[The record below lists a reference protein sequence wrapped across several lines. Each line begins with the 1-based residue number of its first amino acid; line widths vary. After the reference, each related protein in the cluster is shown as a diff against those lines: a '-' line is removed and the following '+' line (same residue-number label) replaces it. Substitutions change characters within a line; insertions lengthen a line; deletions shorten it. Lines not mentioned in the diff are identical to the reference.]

1 MTPMDPLNPITA
13 ILEMVLLLALA
24 ALIGWLLG
32 RWLFAGRVRS
42 LRTAIASKKQELA
55 GLRQGNTAA
64 GIIAGSG
71 ASVVQPE
78 TSATFVPADP
88 LQPALSH
95 SDTPAMIDADEPPLT
110 VIGEPPIGAPNSP
123 ASSVVRPVVPG
134 ETSETIVLD
143 RIEAR
148 ADELNFDRIGRA
160 TPTEADDLKDIVGV
174 GPFLERK
181 LHRLGIYTFRQVASF
196 SKEDARQINE
206 IIEFFP
212 GRIEGD
218 KWVEQAR
225 ELHERKYGTGL

>member
-1 MTPMDPLNPITA
+1 MTPMDPLNPTTA

-32 RWLFAGRVRS
+32 RWLFSGRVRS
-42 LRTAIASKKQELA
+42 LRTAIARKKQELA
-55 GLRQGNTAA
+55 EFRQGNTAA

-71 ASVVQPE
+71 ASVMIPE

-95 SDTPAMIDADEPPLT
+95 SDTPAMIDADEP
-110 VIGEPPIGAPNSP
+110 VVVGEPPIGAPASP
-123 ASSVVRPVVPG
+123 VSPITRPDVPG
-134 ETSETIVLD
+134 ETSEMIVLD

-160 TPTEADDLKDIVGV
+160 APTDADDLKDIVGV

-196 SKEDARQINE
+196 TKEDARQINE

-218 KWVEQAR
+218 KWVEQAKQ
-225 ELHERKYGTGL
+225 LHDHKYGSSL

>member
-1 MTPMDPLNPITA
+1 MTAMDPLNPITA
-13 ILEMVLLLALA
+13 ILEMVVLLTLA

-32 RWLFAGRVRS
+32 RWLFSGRVRS
-42 LRTAIASKKQELA
+42 LRVAVANKKQELA
-55 GLRQGNTAA
+55 AYRQGNTAA

-71 ASVVQPE
+71 AAAVQPE
-78 TSATFVPADP
+78 VNTTFVPADP

-95 SDTPAMIDADEPPLT
+95 SDTPAMIDADDSPLATSEPPLGAT
-110 VIGEPPIGAPNSP
+110 VSP
-123 ASSVVRPVVPG
+123 VSPVARSSAPG
-134 ETSETIVLD
+134 EASELIVLD

-148 ADELNFDRIGRA
+148 AGELNFDRIGRA
-160 TPTEADDLKDIVGV
+160 TPTDADDLKDIVGV

-196 SKEDARQINE
+196 SKEDSRQINE

-218 KWVEQAR
+218 KWVEQAKQ
-225 ELHERKYGTGL
+225 LHDHKYGASL

>member
-1 MTPMDPLNPITA
+1 MDPLNPITA
-13 ILEMVLLLALA
+13 ILEMVVLLALA

-32 RWLFAGRVRS
+32 RWLLSGRLRS
-42 LRTAIASKKQELA
+42 LRTVIAGKKQELA
-55 GLRQGNTAA
+55 AYRQGNTAA

-71 ASVVQPE
+71 SAVVQSDVIP
-78 TSATFVPADP
+78 TFVPADP

-95 SDTPAMIDADEPPLT
+95 SDTPAMIDADEPPM
-110 VIGEPPIGAPNSP
+110 VVGEPPIGAGSSIASP
-123 ASSVVRPVVPG
+123 VTRLVVPG

-160 TPTEADDLKDIVGV
+160 TPAEADDLKDIVGV

-196 SKEDARQINE
+196 SRDDARQINE

-225 ELHERKYGTGL
+225 ELHERKYGAGL